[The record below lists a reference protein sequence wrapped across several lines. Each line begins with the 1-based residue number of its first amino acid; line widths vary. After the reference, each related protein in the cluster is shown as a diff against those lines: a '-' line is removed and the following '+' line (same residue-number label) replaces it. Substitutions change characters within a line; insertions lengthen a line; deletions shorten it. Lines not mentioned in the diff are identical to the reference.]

1 MKFKKIEIGRQSNF
15 ILAIFLLHFIF
26 FGYLS
31 NVYKKAIGDG
41 ILFLYKVMF
50 NPTSYISVIILVVIV
65 FIMVFRET
73 FYEYGIRNSIWLVP
87 FIIIESWIWHLF
99 INGSFNIFGTIG
111 YYFTSIEGYITILVL
126 LGINLSTA
134 LIAVIIKERY
144 KLYKKV

>member
-1 MKFKKIEIGRQSNF
+1 MKFKKIDIGRQSNF
-15 ILAIFLLHFIF
+15 ILAIMLLHFIF

-31 NVYKKAIGDG
+31 NFYKKTIGDG

-50 NPTSYISVIILVVIV
+50 NPASYISAIILVVIV

-73 FYEYGIRNSIWLVP
+73 FYEYGIKNSVWLVP

-99 INGSFNIFGTIG
+99 INGSFNILGTIG
-111 YYFTSIEGYITILVL
+111 YYFTSIEGYITIFSL

-134 LIAVIIKERY
+134 LLAVIIKERY

>member
-1 MKFKKIEIGRQSNF
+1 MKFKKIDIGRQSNF
-15 ILAIFLLHFIF
+15 ILAILLLHFIF

-31 NVYKKAIGDG
+31 NVYKKTIGDG

-50 NPTSYISVIILVVIV
+50 NPASYISVIILVVIV

-73 FYEYGIRNSIWLVP
+73 FYEYGIKNSVWLIP

-99 INGSFNIFGTIG
+99 INGSFNILGTIG
-111 YYFTSIEGYITILVL
+111 YYFTSIEGYITILSL

-144 KLYKKV
+144 KIYKKV